1 MAKQVKID
9 IVARDKTKRAVG
21 SAKKSLGGLKTF
33 AIAAAGAL
41 ATIGAGR
48 AITNLVNVGKSIESL
63 QIRFKLLFGSAE
75 EGAKAFDT
83 LTNFASKVPFSLED
97 IAAASGNLAVVAK
110 DAKELEKI
118 LEITGNV
125 AGATGLDFQ
134 TTASQIQRAFAGGIA
149 SADIFREK
157 GVRDMLGFSA
167 GAKISVEETQEAFNR
182 VFAGDGEFAQ
192 TTKELANTLE
202 GTLSMINDKF
212 FNFKR
217 AINEAFFE
225 ELKKQFGDL
234 NEFLDENEKE
244 ILQFGRDIGTGLA
257 TALKETVESVQT
269 IVAGLDLLARA
280 TELADDKTGG
290 FASKLLFLLD
300 PLKDIKIIT
309 GLITDG
315 NQDLTETFNSLIPRV
330 EEAGETISD
339 AQKKFQGFTGA
350 ITESVSPAVQELEQD
365 VLDLQEALMPLG
377 NAFDVA
383 FAEADKK
390 LEESEA
396 NRKRILDNATKNF
409 KDAKFKEID
418 FERMTQKE
426 AQALTRAGFRQ
437 ALQEGAKHNKAL
449 FRINQAMNIA
459 EAVMNTATGV
469 TSALK
474 LGPIIGPPLAM
485 AIGAMGAVQVAT
497 IAAQQPPAMFGG
509 ARQQGSPFLVGERGP
524 ELFTPASA
532 GTVTPNNQ
540 LPSMG
545 TNNIN
550 FTINA
555 VDVSGIEE
563 LLNDNRA
570 TIVNLINS
578 ALNDQGKEALI

>member
-1 MAKQVKID
+1 MTKKVHID

-21 SAKKSLGGLKTF
+21 TAKKSLGGLKSF
-33 AIAAAGAL
+33 ALAAGAAL

-83 LTNFASKVPFSLED
+83 LTSFASKVPFSLED

-110 DAKELEKI
+110 DAKQLQDI

-167 GAKISVEETQEAFNR
+167 GAKVSVEETREAFNR
-182 VFAGDGEFAQ
+182 VFAGNGEFAK
-192 TTKELANTLE
+192 TTEELANTLE

-225 ELKKQFGDL
+225 ELKSQFGDL
-234 NEFLDENEKE
+234 NEFLDANEE
-244 ILQFGRDIGTGLA
+244 AILGFGRDIGTGLA
-257 TALKETVESVQT
+257 TALKETVESVQVIT
-269 IVAGLDLLARA
+269 SGLDLLARVVE
-280 TELADDKTGG
+280 TADAKTSG
-290 FASKLLFLLD
+290 FTSTILQAAD
-300 PLKDIKIIT
+300 PLHGIKELLKLFAQENENLST
-309 GLITDG
+309 TLDNLLPRAEVYTDQIMRLAEG
-315 NQDLTETFNSLIPRV
+315 YGVLSTKIEEET
-330 EEAGETISD
+330 
-339 AQKKFQGFTGA
+339 
-350 ITESVSPAVQELEQD
+350 SPAIQELSQD

-377 NAFDVA
+377 NAFDTA
-383 FAEADKK
+383 FATADQK

-396 NRKRILDNATKNF
+396 NRKRILENATKNF

-418 FERMTQKE
+418 FQKMSQKE
-426 AQALTRAGFRQ
+426 AQQLTRAGFRQ
-437 ALQEGAKHNKAL
+437 SLQEGAKHNKAL

-459 EAVMNTATGV
+459 EAIMNTATGV

-474 LGPIIGPPLAM
+474 LGPIIGPPLAL

-497 IAAQQPPAMFGG
+497 IAAQQPPAQFGG
-509 ARQQGSPFLVGERGP
+509 VRVANQPFLVGEQGP
-524 ELFTPASA
+524 ELFTPATA
-532 GTVTPNNQ
+532 GTVTPNHQ
-540 LPSMG
+540 LDSAP
-545 TNNIN
+545 THIVFNIN
-550 FTINA
+550 T
-555 VDVSGIEE
+555 VDAKGFGA
-563 LLNDNRA
+563 LLDTRKA
-570 TIVNLINS
+570 QIVNMINS
-578 ALNDQGKEALI
+578 ARNQKGQSNIV

>member
-1 MAKQVKID
+1 MTKKVHID

-21 SAKKSLGGLKTF
+21 TAKKSLGGLKSF
-33 AIAAAGAL
+33 ALAAGAAL

-83 LTNFASKVPFSLED
+83 LTSFASKVPFSLED

-110 DAKELEKI
+110 DAKQLQDI
-118 LEITGNV
+118 LEITG
-125 AGATGLDFQ
+125 TGLDFQ

-167 GAKISVEETQEAFNR
+167 GAKVSVEETREAFNR
-182 VFAGDGEFAQ
+182 VFAGNGEFAK
-192 TTKELANTLE
+192 TTEELANTLE

-225 ELKKQFGDL
+225 ELKSQFGDL
-234 NEFLDENEKE
+234 NEFLDANEE
-244 ILQFGRDIGTGLA
+244 AILGFGRDIGTGLA
-257 TALKETVESVQT
+257 TALKETVESVQVIT
-269 IVAGLDLLARA
+269 SGLDLLARVVE
-280 TELADDKTGG
+280 TADAKTSG
-290 FASKLLFLLD
+290 FTSTILQAAD
-300 PLKDIKIIT
+300 PLHGIKELLKLFAQENENLST
-309 GLITDG
+309 TLDNLLPRAEVYTDQIMRLAEG
-315 NQDLTETFNSLIPRV
+315 YGVLSTKIEEET
-330 EEAGETISD
+330 
-339 AQKKFQGFTGA
+339 
-350 ITESVSPAVQELEQD
+350 SPAIQELSQD

-377 NAFDVA
+377 NAFDTA
-383 FAEADKK
+383 FATADQK

-396 NRKRILDNATKNF
+396 NRKRILENATKNF

-418 FERMTQKE
+418 FQKMSQKE
-426 AQALTRAGFRQ
+426 AQQLTRAGFRQ
-437 ALQEGAKHNKAL
+437 SLQEGAKHNKAL

-459 EAVMNTATGV
+459 EAIMNTATGV

-474 LGPIIGPPLAM
+474 LGPIIGPPLAL

-497 IAAQQPPAMFGG
+497 IAAQQPPAQFGG
-509 ARQQGSPFLVGERGP
+509 VRVANQPFLVGEQGP
-524 ELFTPASA
+524 ELFTPATA
-532 GTVTPNNQ
+532 GTVTPNHQ
-540 LPSMG
+540 LESAP
-545 TNNIN
+545 THIVFNIN
-550 FTINA
+550 T
-555 VDVSGIEE
+555 VDAKGFGA
-563 LLNDNRA
+563 LLDTRKA
-570 TIVNLINS
+570 QIVNMINS
-578 ALNDQGKEALI
+578 ARNQKGQSNIV

>member
-1 MAKQVKID
+1 MTKKVHID

-21 SAKKSLGGLKTF
+21 TAKKSLGGLKSF
-33 AIAAAGAL
+33 ALAAGAAL

-83 LTNFASKVPFSLED
+83 LTSFASKVPFSLED

-110 DAKELEKI
+110 DAKQLQDI

-167 GAKISVEETQEAFNR
+167 GAKVSVEETREAFNR
-182 VFAGDGEFAQ
+182 VFAGNGEFAK
-192 TTKELANTLE
+192 TTEELANTLE

-225 ELKKQFGDL
+225 ELKSQFGDL
-234 NEFLDENEKE
+234 NEFLDANEE
-244 ILQFGRDIGTGLA
+244 AILGFGRDIGTGLA
-257 TALKETVESVQT
+257 TALKETVESVQV
-269 IVAGLDLLARA
+269 IISGLDLLARVV
-280 TELADDKTGG
+280 EKADAKTSG
-290 FASKLLFLLD
+290 FTSTILQAAD
-300 PLKDIKIIT
+300 PLHGIKELLKLFAQENENLST
-309 GLITDG
+309 TLDNLLPRAEVYTDQIMRMAEG
-315 NQDLTETFNSLIPRV
+315 YGVLSTKIEEET
-330 EEAGETISD
+330 
-339 AQKKFQGFTGA
+339 
-350 ITESVSPAVQELEQD
+350 SPAIQELSQD

-377 NAFDVA
+377 NAFDTA
-383 FAEADKK
+383 FATADQK

-396 NRKRILDNATKNF
+396 NRKRILENATKNF

-418 FERMTQKE
+418 FQKMSQKE
-426 AQALTRAGFRQ
+426 AQQLTRAGFRQ
-437 ALQEGAKHNKAL
+437 SLQEGAKHNKAL

-459 EAVMNTATGV
+459 EAIMNTATGV

-474 LGPIIGPPLAM
+474 LGPIIGPPLAL

-497 IAAQQPPAMFGG
+497 IAAQQPPAQFGG
-509 ARQQGSPFLVGERGP
+509 VRVANQPFLFGEQGP
-524 ELFTPASA
+524 ELFTPATA
-532 GTVTPNNQ
+532 GTVTPNHQ
-540 LPSMG
+540 LESAP
-545 TNNIN
+545 THIVFNIN
-550 FTINA
+550 T
-555 VDVSGIEE
+555 VDAKGFGA
-563 LLNDNRA
+563 LLDTRKA
-570 TIVNLINS
+570 QIVNMINS
-578 ALNDQGKEALI
+578 ARNQKGQSNIV

>member
-1 MAKQVKID
+1 MTKKVHID

-21 SAKKSLGGLKTF
+21 TAKKSLGGLKSF
-33 AIAAAGAL
+33 ALAAGAAL

-83 LTNFASKVPFSLED
+83 LTSFASKVPFSLED

-110 DAKELEKI
+110 DAKQLQDI

-167 GAKISVEETQEAFNR
+167 GAKVSVEETREAFNR
-182 VFAGDGEFAQ
+182 VFAGNGEFAK
-192 TTKELANTLE
+192 TTEELANTLE

-225 ELKKQFGDL
+225 ELKSQFGDL
-234 NEFLDENEKE
+234 NEFLDANEE
-244 ILQFGRDIGTGLA
+244 AILGFGRDIGTGLA
-257 TALKETVESVQT
+257 TALKETVESVQVIT
-269 IVAGLDLLARA
+269 SGLDLLARVVE
-280 TELADDKTGG
+280 TADAKTSG
-290 FASKLLFLLD
+290 FTSTILQAAD
-300 PLKDIKIIT
+300 PLHGIKELLKLFAQENENLST
-309 GLITDG
+309 TLDNLLPRAEVYTDQIMRLAEG
-315 NQDLTETFNSLIPRV
+315 YGVLSTKIEEET
-330 EEAGETISD
+330 
-339 AQKKFQGFTGA
+339 
-350 ITESVSPAVQELEQD
+350 SPAIQELSQD

-377 NAFDVA
+377 NAFDTA
-383 FAEADKK
+383 FATADQK

-396 NRKRILDNATKNF
+396 NRKRILENATKNF

-418 FERMTQKE
+418 FQKMSQKE
-426 AQALTRAGFRQ
+426 AQQLTRAGFRQ
-437 ALQEGAKHNKAL
+437 SLQEGAKHNKAL

-459 EAVMNTATGV
+459 EAIMNTATGV

-474 LGPIIGPPLAM
+474 LGPIIGPPLAL

-497 IAAQQPPAMFGG
+497 IAAQQPPAQFGG
-509 ARQQGSPFLVGERGP
+509 VRVANQPFLVGEQGP
-524 ELFTPASA
+524 ELFTPATA
-532 GTVTPNNQ
+532 GTVTPNHQ
-540 LPSMG
+540 LEAAP
-545 TNNIN
+545 THIVFNIN
-550 FTINA
+550 T
-555 VDVSGIEE
+555 VDAKGFGA
-563 LLNDNRA
+563 LLDTRKA
-570 TIVNLINS
+570 QIVNMINS
-578 ALNDQGKEALI
+578 ARNQKGQSNIV